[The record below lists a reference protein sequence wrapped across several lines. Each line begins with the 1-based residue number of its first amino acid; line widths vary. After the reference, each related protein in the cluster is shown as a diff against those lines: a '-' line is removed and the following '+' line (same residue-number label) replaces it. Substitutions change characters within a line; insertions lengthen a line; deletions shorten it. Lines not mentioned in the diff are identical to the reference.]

1 MEEKTCFKCQR
12 TLPLSEFY
20 IHKEMADGRLGKC
33 KTCAKADSTAHRNG
47 NLERVRAYDSERA
60 KQTKRRK
67 AAKIVGTR
75 WRKEN
80 PEKAHAQRM
89 VAYHVRRGNMTA
101 QPCARCGAPKT
112 VAHHENYDH
121 PLDVVWLCQACHKAR
136 HAEIRREQH
145 DR

>member
-1 MEEKTCFKCQR
+1 MEGKTCFKCQR

-20 IHKEMADGRLGKC
+20 AHKMMADGHLGKC
-33 KTCAKADSTAHRNG
+33 KDCTKSDATAHRNAH
-47 NLERVRAYDSERA
+47 LDESRIYDSDRA
-60 KQTKRRK
+60 KRPERRK
-67 AAKIVGTR
+67 SCAAVSAR

-80 PEKAHAQRM
+80 PEKVRAQRM
-89 VAYHVRRGNMTA
+89 VAYQVSLGNMTA
-101 QPCARCGAPKT
+101 LPCARCGTAKT
-112 VAHHENYDH
+112 YAHHENYDH